1 MSYML
6 KSPQL
11 AARFSLGN
19 SCEVGFPSKRFA
31 VTCDCPPT
39 SCHAQLL
46 HSLLCSAHA
55 MINAWPSVCHKLI
68 RTSGITKLRGI
79 AGISAKTAQ
88 RAPLGPVRPSTSL
101 WGSDCVGEV
110 SWSHTA
116 VAVPRSFRTSLK
128 CKTWSVAHSR
138 EIRSLSNAYRFSRC
152 GKHLPN
158 LFYATWV
165 EADLGNQG
173 LA

>member
-46 HSLLCSAHA
+46 HGLLCSAHA

-68 RTSGITKLRGI
+68 RTTGITKLRGI

-88 RAPLGPVRPSTSL
+88 GFLRLCWLCASQCPTVANNCMRNFCRCFFFHKETFPTEGKPGSL
-101 WGSDCVGEV
+101 E
-110 SWSHTA
+110 A
-116 VAVPRSFRTSLK
+116 AARTSIGMARFPRHAEML
-128 CKTWSVAHSR
+128 CMTWCPHPA
-138 EIRSLSNAYRFSRC
+138 F
-152 GKHLPN
+152 
-158 LFYATWV
+158 T
-165 EADLGNQG
+165 
-173 LA
+173 